1 MKKIIAGIV
10 ATSMLSG
17 CALIPG
23 WGKNDGVSIQ
33 TQERARIPL
42 DLPDPAPLRP
52 RSPQWIVITP
62 ENAEQVWAELKK
74 KNIDL
79 VLFAIT
85 DEGYEEL
92 SVDAANI
99 RNFIATQREIIIKY
113 REYYEPREERK

>member
-1 MKKIIAGIV
+1 MKHRLALIV
-10 ATSMLSG
+10 SSVMLSG

-23 WGKNDGVSIQ
+23 WGKKEGVTIQ

-42 DLPDPAPLRP
+42 ELPDPAPLRP

-62 ENAEQVWAELKK
+62 DNAERIWAELKE

-79 VLFAIT
+79 VLFALT
-85 DEGYEEL
+85 DDGYEEL
-92 SVDAANI
+92 SVDYANI

-113 REYYEPREERK
+113 REYYEPREQKK

>member
-23 WGKNDGVSIQ
+23 WGKKDGVTIQ

-85 DEGYEEL
+85 DEGYEEI

-99 RNFIATQREIIIKY
+99 RNFIATQREIIITY